1 MVTKIKKI
9 KQILLVFLTVCVI
22 MCNVLAFAAVA
33 TALSQDE
40 SFVQNELS
48 PYMASDCDSYVK
60 FDTSMADKVAKYHGY
75 AGAEALKKDFGLTS
89 NANMYR
95 NSSTGEIVLI
105 TDTGAKIS
113 TDLYG
118 GW

>member
-48 PYMASDCDSYVK
+48 PYMASDCDCYVK

-75 AGAEALKKDFGLTS
+75 AGAEALNKDFSITT
-89 NANMYR
+89 
-95 NSSTGEIVLI
+95 NSYIFR
-105 TDTGAKIS
+105 
-113 TDLYG
+113 
-118 GW
+118 

>member
-40 SFVQNELS
+40 SYVKNELS
-48 PYMASDCDSYVK
+48 PFMATDCDCYVK
-60 FDTSMADKVAKYHGY
+60 FDTTLAAKCAKNPGY
-75 AGAEALKKDFGLTS
+75 AGAA
-89 NANMYR
+89 ARY
-95 NSSTGEIVLI
+95 
-105 TDTGAKIS
+105 
-113 TDLYG
+113 
-118 GW
+118 